1 MAYLIECEKCKEQYI
16 GETERTLKDRLGE
29 HKTYIKT
36 NKIHEATGEHFNKP
50 GHSLHNLKVCILE
63 KIKQSDTL
71 YRKEREAYLIR
82 KFNTFNKGINKK
94 P

>member
-1 MAYLIECEKCKEQYI
+1 METKTIKGNNFVWKVNKKFNCETKNVAHIIECNKCKEQYI
-16 GETERTLKDRLGE
+16 GETERALKDRLGE
-29 HKTYIKT
+29 HKT
-36 NKIHEATGEHFNKP
+36 
-50 GHSLHNLKVCILE
+50 CILE
-63 KIKQSDTL
+63 KMKQTDTI